1 MNSQKTIWGF
11 HARIENEQFFI
22 DNSVIGIGWSPV
34 GSLIGLTEREQVKE
48 KYRAIFPDHSNAKVS
63 TSAGQLYRF
72 ANEAKKGD
80 LIAMTRKG
88 GEKEVCI
95 GEITGDYFFDAKKNE
110 HNPHLC
116 QVKWLKSVRR
126 ELFSQGCLYEL
137 GSALTLFQVKEYGG
151 EILAA
156 LHGKTMELPA
166 DEAIATESVDYEQ
179 QALDFA
185 KKQLLRYEKGHG
197 VARLFGHLLEILGYH
212 TEVSSP
218 GKDGGVDIV
227 AYPDE
232 LGVRTPRIK
241 VQCKSGDVKAPE
253 VRDLHGT
260 LNEDEQ
266 GIIVTLGKFTPD
278 GRQFAQS
285 KGKVQL
291 YDGDRL
297 VELVLEHYEELD
309 SSYKALMPLKRVYVP
324 DISAE

>member
-1 MNSQKTIWGF
+1 M
-11 HARIENEQFFI
+11 
-22 DNSVIGIGWSPV
+22 
-34 GSLIGLTEREQVKE
+34 
-48 KYRAIFPDHSNAKVS
+48 
-63 TSAGQLYRF
+63 
-72 ANEAKKGD
+72 
-80 LIAMTRKG
+80 
-88 GEKEVCI
+88 
-95 GEITGDYFFDAKKNE
+95 
-110 HNPHLC
+110 
-116 QVKWLKSVRR
+116 
-126 ELFSQGCLYEL
+126 
-137 GSALTLFQVKEYGG
+137 
-151 EILAA
+151 
-156 LHGKTMELPA
+156 
-166 DEAIATESVDYEQ
+166 
-179 QALDFA
+179 
-185 KKQLLRYEKGHG
+185 
-197 VARLFGHLLEILGYH
+197 
-212 TEVSSP
+212 
-218 GKDGGVDIV
+218 DIV